1 MILYI
6 LGLVLYRFSYIVFIA
21 VRSSIM
27 LGRIFRLLIF
37 YERILK
43 FIFGGLMLE

>member
-1 MILYI
+1 MVIRPS
-6 LGLVLYRFSYIVFIA
+6 V
-21 VRSSIM
+21 M

-43 FIFGGLMLE
+43 IIFGGLMLE